1 MCKIFIIGRS
11 GSGKSTFAKQLAQKL
26 NLKVT
31 HLDQLFW
38 LNEKEWRKKMKK
50 VTLLT
55 MLAGFLFGMSTIY
68 ADQIDNIHKSR
79 ISWIKYKVILNGQE
93 TVIDIGTSNPVR
105 IYRTTLTGT
114 NTLERAN
121 IIAKDAMN
129 AVEITFVSSQPPN
142 GYYITVDNFW
152 VRLK

>member
-1 MCKIFIIGRS
+1 
-11 GSGKSTFAKQLAQKL
+11 
-26 NLKVT
+26 
-31 HLDQLFW
+31 
-38 LNEKEWRKKMKK
+38 MKK

-68 ADQIDNIHKSR
+68 ADQIDNIPKSR